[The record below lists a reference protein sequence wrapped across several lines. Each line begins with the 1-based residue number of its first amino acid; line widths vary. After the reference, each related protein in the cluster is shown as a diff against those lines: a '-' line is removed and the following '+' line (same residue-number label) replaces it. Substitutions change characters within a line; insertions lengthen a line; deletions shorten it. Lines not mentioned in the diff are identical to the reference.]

1 MINTSV
7 FRIKSNDAPVGYTA
21 TAGNSTTAPAGI
33 SVVRVVTTTAAFIAI
48 GKTAVATA
56 NDAPIAA
63 NTPEYFK
70 IWEGERVSAIQ
81 STAAGNLHVSFMTQ

>member
-7 FRIKSNDAPVGYTA
+7 FKIKSNDTPVAYTA
-21 TAGNSTTAPAGI
+21 TAGNSTAAAVGI

-70 IWEGERVSAIQ
+70 IFEGERVSAIQ
-81 STAAGNLHVSFMTQ
+81 SAAGGNLHVSFMTQ

>member
-7 FRIKSNDAPVGYTA
+7 FKIKSNDTPVAYTG
-21 TAGNSTTAPAGI
+21 TAGNSTAAPVGI
-33 SVVRVVTTTAAFIAI
+33 SVVRVVTTTASFIAI

-56 NDAPIAA
+56 NDAPMAA

-70 IWEGERVSAIQ
+70 IFEGERVSAIQ
-81 STAAGNLHVSFMTQ
+81 SAAGGNLHVAFMTQ